1 MNRNDQLRAAAA
13 NYENQ
18 EDPRFALDAELEEI
32 DELVAR
38 FREDEAQL
46 REAESWVAGSFDGD
60 HYTAVT
66 LALHKL
72 HHTDPS
78 KLLDSDLLARLY
90 ALAKVEALAIDERL
104 EVQARGF
111 LEKGRGCDEW

>member
-1 MNRNDQLRAAAA
+1 MNRNDQLRSAAA

-18 EDPRFALDAELEEI
+18 EDPRFAIEDFEERVSELAVE
-32 DELVAR
+32 
-38 FREDEAQL
+38 FRTNDLQL
-46 REAESWVAGSFDGD
+46 HEAEEWISGWFDGD
-60 HYTAVT
+60 HYRDLT
-66 LALHKL
+66 LALHEL

-104 EVQARGF
+104 EVQARNF
-111 LEKGRGCDEW
+111 LEKGRDQP

>member
-1 MNRNDQLRAAAA
+1 MNRTDQWRAATA

-18 EDPRFALDAELEEI
+18 EDPRFALEEREEIVAEL
-32 DELVAR
+32 AR
-38 FREDEAQL
+38 EYRDDEAQL

-66 LALHKL
+66 LALHEL
-72 HHTDPS
+72 HHTNAAD
-78 KLLDSDLLARLY
+78 LLGSDLLARLY

-104 EVQARGF
+104 EVQAREY
-111 LEKGRGCDEW
+111 LESAREDQP